1 MKICQ
6 SHWDKLRARLDELG
20 IGHLGA
26 KSGEDAMKN
35 IVTELEGRGAEN
47 DYDPLMDC
55 NNMIFSQGLKVVG
68 LGLMGQTEGC
78 PICESVKLYEE
89 DWINGPAQ
97 AAFAYCQAH
106 GLVKEDGGELETGID
121 QERP

>member
-6 SHWDKLRARLDELG
+6 PHWDRLKAKLDELK

-26 KSGEDAMKN
+26 KSGEEAMKN
-35 IVTELEGRGAEN
+35 IVTELEGRGDEN

-55 NNMIFSQGLKVVG
+55 NNMISSQGLNVVG
-68 LGLMGQTEGC
+68 LSLLAETDRC

-89 DWINGPAQ
+89 DWINGPAM
-97 AAFAYCQAH
+97 AALSHCQEK
-106 GLVKEDGGELETGID
+106 GLIPKEE
-121 QERP
+121 